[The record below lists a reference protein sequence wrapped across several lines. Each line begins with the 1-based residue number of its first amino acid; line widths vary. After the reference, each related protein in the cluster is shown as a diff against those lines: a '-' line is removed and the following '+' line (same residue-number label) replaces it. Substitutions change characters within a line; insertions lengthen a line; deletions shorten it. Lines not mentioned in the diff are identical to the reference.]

1 MIRLVL
7 ALVMLSC
14 SVWFPAQADEQTVGD
29 YTIHYQAFGSTFLTP
44 AIAKAYGLT
53 RSNYTG
59 IVNISVLNSKD
70 KVPTG
75 VPVEV
80 SGVAKNL
87 LDSSI
92 QLEFKEIREGKA
104 VYYIAEVPYRNDETM
119 HFQIG
124 IKHGRE
130 LNTTLKFQQRFYV
143 D

>member
-1 MIRLVL
+1 MIRLFL
-7 ALVMLSC
+7 ALALLTFTAWS
-14 SVWFPAQADEQTVGD
+14 PANADEQTVGD

-44 AIAKAYGLT
+44 AIAKAYGLK

-75 VPVEV
+75 VPVEI

-92 QLEFKEIREGKA
+92 QLKFKEIREGKA

-130 LNTTLKFQQRFYV
+130 LNTTLKFQQRFYI